1 MSRCLVR
8 LVNIHKLM
16 QYWLREGYCAKIRLE
31 LLTCRWKLQTYKLA
45 CIAGVKTG
53 RGLGEGRK
61 GGDWGE
67 RFPFH
72 AFLPPPPLFA
82 PAMQGQFLHDFTTC
96 ICSVV
101 LTLPVTPVQ
110 EKLIENYGQDTAT
123 ALTEYRRPFDSGL
136 YSLIVT
142 CDILFPQLSDTL
154 LLRPLLDNTDDC
166 LTLTLSVGSLK
177 GGGKKKLS

>member
-67 RFPFH
+67 GFPFR
-72 AFLPPPPLFA
+72 AFLPPPPPPLFA
-82 PAMQGQFLHDFTTC
+82 PATC